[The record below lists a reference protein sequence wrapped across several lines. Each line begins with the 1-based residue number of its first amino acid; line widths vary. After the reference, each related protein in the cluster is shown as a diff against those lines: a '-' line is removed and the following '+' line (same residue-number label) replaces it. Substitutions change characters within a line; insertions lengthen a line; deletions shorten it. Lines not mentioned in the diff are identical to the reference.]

1 MGHIMGDD
9 DDVDD
14 DEYDG
19 VGVGGEFI
27 SCVQMLPITK
37 AFFSGSEVGLCY
49 TGDAVLR
56 TTNATPFN
64 HRTSQQIPNHQN
76 TLPGHEDDM
85 TSKSSKVQLTES
97 SAVYTKYALCA
108 LLGTPELKT
117 KSEMIFETTPRF
129 AIHSV
134 YHTPLYRFDSCE
146 F

>member
-1 MGHIMGDD
+1 MDHILNDDD

-49 TGDAVLR
+49 TGDALLR

-64 HRTSQQIPNHQN
+64 HRTTQQIPNHQN

-85 TSKSSKVQLTES
+85 TSKSSKVQLTEA
-97 SAVYTKYALCA
+97 SAHAKYTLCA
-108 LLGTPELKT
+108 LLGNPELKT
-117 KSEMIFETTPRF
+117 KSEMMITTE
-129 AIHSV
+129 SV
-134 YHTPLYRFDSCE
+134 CYTSYTYCIVYRFDS
-146 F
+146 

>member
-1 MGHIMGDD
+1 M
-9 DDVDD
+9 
-14 DEYDG
+14 
-19 VGVGGEFI
+19 
-27 SCVQMLPITK
+27 
-37 AFFSGSEVGLCY
+37 
-49 TGDAVLR
+49 LR

-64 HRTSQQIPNHQN
+64 HRTNQQIPNHQS